1 MPTVPTY
8 SGPQVQQA
16 QAPSLQVEANAP
28 IEAFGGGQ
36 LRNQVFEQTI
46 SIMQK
51 AKNNADE
58 LSVMEAE
65 SKLSEVETGLLYDQ
79 KTGIH
84 SRTGKDAFS
93 LPKEISEKYNKESAA
108 IMGTLT
114 NDVQKRYFQ
123 SRVEQRAN
131 DVNRQ
136 VQRHVFQQMKKY
148 DDDTT
153 SAYLKNTQAEAINN
167 YQDPERLAAAINNQN
182 NAIIKYGERN
192 GFAADSEV
200 TKMRVQAAESETH
213 KKVIGR
219 ILSNGDDM
227 LATKYFEANKD
238 FLHGDDLVQVEGH
251 VKESSYRGES
261 QRKTA
266 EIMNMNLPMNQALEK
281 AKTIEDPKLQDL
293 AVDRIKQ
300 EYHLKDIARRDYQ
313 EKAQINAGNFLDKT
327 KDLDAYIKQ
336 HPSDWASF
344 DIGTKSRLEAYAAD
358 KKAGKN
364 IVTDSAT
371 YYDLKTLAATPE
383 TREKFLETNLMKYRG
398 QLSDT
403 DFKKMV
409 DIQSGLRKGDDKAKK
424 TLDGFMSNNQVVD
437 SSLIAAGFN
446 MKDKEKSAQVKLS
459 IDKQVADLEER
470 TGKKA
475 TNQEIKEITDG
486 LMLEV
491 VTDKGF
497 LWDTKK
503 RAYELAPSDVLNI
516 DLKDIPP
523 AERKKIQETLQ
534 RRGLMDDDRS
544 IIELYSKKLKSLSVS
559 KS

>member
-8 SGPQVQQA
+8 NGPQIQQA
-16 QAPSLQVEANAP
+16 DAPRLQVETNAP
-28 IEAFGGGQ
+28 IEAFGGGEA
-36 LRNQVFEQTI
+36 RNRAFDQATSLV
-46 SIMQK
+46 QK

-65 SKLSEVETGLLYDQ
+65 SKLSAIETDLLYNE

-84 SRTGKDAFS
+84 ARTGKDAFS
-93 LPKEISEKYNKESAA
+93 LPNEISEKYKKESAA

-123 SRVEQRAN
+123 QRVEQRFGDMN
-131 DVNRQ
+131 KQ

-167 YQDPERLAAAINNQN
+167 YQDPERLATAINNQKV
-182 NAIIKYGERN
+182 AIARYGDRN
-192 GFAADSEV
+192 GLPAEMI
-200 TKMRVQAAESETH
+200 KMQTELAESEIH
-213 KKVIGR
+213 KKVVGR
-219 ILSNGDDM
+219 IIANGDDM

-238 FLHGDDLVQVEGH
+238 FLRGDDLVQVESH

-261 QRKTA
+261 QRQTEA
-266 EIMNMNLPMNQALEK
+266 ILNMNLPMSQALEK
-281 AKTIEDPKLQDL
+281 AKSIEDPKLQDL
-293 AVDRIKQ
+293 TVDRVKQ
-300 EYHLKDIARRDYQ
+300 EYHLKEIARRDYQ
-313 EKAQINAGNFLDKT
+313 EKAQINAGNFIDKT

-344 DIGTKSRLEAYAAD
+344 DIQTKSRIEAYAAD

-364 IVTDSAT
+364 IVTDPAT
-371 YYDLKTLAATPE
+371 YYDLKTLAAIPE

-398 QLSDT
+398 QLSDS

-409 DIQSGLRKGDDKAKK
+409 DLQSGMRKGDDKAKK
-424 TLDGFMSNNQVVD
+424 TLDGFMSNSQVVD
-437 SSLIAAGFN
+437 SSLVAAGFN
-446 MKDKEKSAQVKLS
+446 MKDKETAAKIKLS

-475 TNQEIKEITDG
+475 TNQEIKQITDG

-516 DLKDIPP
+516 EMKDIPQS
-523 AERKKIQETLQ
+523 ERVKIQDTLR
-534 RRGLMDDDRS
+534 RRGLNSDDRS
-544 IIELYSKKLKSLSVS
+544 IIELYSKKLKSLSVG
-559 KS
+559 KK